1 MSSNAIDAALA
12 LPPDHVVA
20 TLCAL
25 PEDQWF
31 ERKSARIKP
40 KDFAVTLVAMG
51 NAEGGTI
58 VVGLSDGRAETPTP
72 QVLNDLRQAPLDF
85 TAPPV
90 RTHFSEVAHADG
102 ALLVARV
109 DPGGS
114 VHEHVNGECYLRVG
128 DESRKLT
135 FAQRQELHYDRGES
149 HFDGKPLPGLI
160 VRDLDQEQVGTF
172 REATGS
178 RTDEEHVLRARGL
191 LGRSGEV
198 TVAAWLLFAHLP
210 QTELPHAHVRVLRY
224 TENERGSGAGL
235 TLDDERDRRVE
246 GSIPRMIHDAAEITD
261 RWVPKRRA
269 LGPEG
274 RFTGVP
280 LVPRDAWLE
289 GLVNAVVH
297 RSYSMAGDHIRMEIF
312 PNRIEI
318 TSPGRFP
325 GLVDTARPLDISRY
339 ARNPR
344 IARTCADLR
353 IGQELGEGIRRMFDE
368 MATRGLRP
376 PMYRQSSGAV
386 HLTLSALKSI
396 DDDVLAA
403 LPRGAEA
410 LLDVLRAA
418 GRPLS
423 TGEILESAGS
433 SRPTVTKQLASLR
446 QHGLVAWSGRSAR
459 DPRAAWSVA

>member
-1 MSSNAIDAALA
+1 MSSHAVDAALS
-12 LPPDHVVA
+12 LPPDEVVA
-20 TLCAL
+20 ALAAL

-31 ERKSARIKP
+31 ERKSARIKA
-40 KDFAVTLVAMG
+40 KDLAVALVAMG
-51 NAEGGTI
+51 NAEGGTV
-58 VVGLSDGRAETPTP
+58 VVGLHDGRAETPTP
-72 QVLNDLRQAPLDF
+72 QILNDLRQAPLDF

-90 RTHFSEVAHADG
+90 RTWFSEVAHPG
-102 ALLVARV
+102 GTLLVARV

-149 HFDGKPLPGLI
+149 HFDGKLLPGLT
-160 VRDLDQEQVGTF
+160 VQDLDPEQVAAF
-172 REATGS
+172 REAAGARTTG
-178 RTDEEHVLRARGL
+178 EHVLRARGL

-198 TVAAWLLFAHLP
+198 TVAAWLLFAPLP

-224 TENERGSGAGL
+224 TENERGSGVSL
-235 TLDDERDRRVE
+235 TLDDEGDRRVE
-246 GSIPRMIHDAAEITD
+246 GSVPRMIQQAVELVE

-269 LGPEG
+269 LGPDG

-297 RSYSMAGDHIRMEIF
+297 RSYSMAGDHIRVEIF

-353 IGQELGEGIRRMFDE
+353 IGQELGEGIRRMFHE
-368 MATRGLRP
+368 MSARGLQP
-376 PMYRQSSGAV
+376 PGYRQSSGAV

-403 LPRGAEA
+403 LPRGAES
-410 LLDVLRAA
+410 LLDVLRQA

-423 TGEILESAGS
+423 TGEVLEVAGS
-433 SRPTVTKQLASLR
+433 SRPTVTKQLAALR
-446 QHGLVAWSGRSAR
+446 EHGLVEWNGKSAQ
-459 DPRAAWSVA
+459 DPRATWSLP